1 MKQKQDNCGPP
12 VFIRSEMIMANKW
25 DTARIRSLIE
35 SKSAAG
41 RKPAFLFLGRREA
54 DLLRT
59 HLGAAFGLE
68 SVQTLKNLYY
78 MGLEVIELD
87 TWSFIRTAGLK
98 RMQDFRDRRGRHPKW
113 TDIKDGSLWHIE
125 TN

>member
-1 MKQKQDNCGPP
+1 MQPKLNHPGPAAS
-12 VFIRSEMIMANKW
+12 IRSELQMTQAW
-25 DTARIRSLIE
+25 DTAGIRSLLV

-59 HLGAAFGLE
+59 HLGAAFGPE

-87 TWSFIRTAGLK
+87 TPAFLRTAGLK
-98 RMQDFRDRRGRHPKW
+98 RVREFRDRRGRAPRW
-113 TDIKDGSLWHIE
+113 NDIEAGSVWHFDAL
-125 TN
+125 